1 MILSIITKAFGIA
14 LILFGCAMGYIV
26 ILKRKMQQDKL
37 SNTLK
42 SQEIDEL
49 QESVI
54 ETVKEKIGQKRLLVP
69 DKDDIKA
76 KVLYG
81 QFGVKELGEEL
92 KVAFNSKHIALSNK
106 HTQLTDLDLLVI
118 DLIIIGMDNDDIC
131 EIIHMEKRTLYR
143 RRQLIAKRIGISS
156 NDIEQFVNTL

>member
-14 LILFGCAMGYIV
+14 LILFGCSMGYIV
-26 ILKRKMQQDKL
+26 ILKRRMQQNRL

-42 SQEIDEL
+42 SQEIGEL

-54 ETVKEKIGQKRLLVP
+54 ETVKEKIDQKRLLVP

-81 QFGVKELGEEL
+81 QFGIKELGEEL
-92 KVAFNSKHIALSNK
+92 KVALNSKHIALSSN

-118 DLIIIGMDNDDIC
+118 DLIIIGMNNDDIC

-156 NDIEQFVNTL
+156 NDIEQFVKTL